1 LVEFGIS
8 ERLSRH
14 ELLNTLRDR
23 VHFAFKE
30 FIEEYP
36 PYELENVNRELAEEY
51 AIHYVLGEMLMR
63 AWAGQDFE
71 EAWFE
76 VENGALPFSLEGYM
90 IDSIEEARTDEDEYE
105 EDE

>member
-1 LVEFGIS
+1 MVEFGIS

-14 ELLNTLRDR
+14 KQLNTLRDR
-23 VHFAFKE
+23 VYFAFREYLK
-30 FIEEYP
+30 EYP
-36 PYELENVNRELAEEY
+36 PSELENVNRELAEEY
-51 AIHYVLGEMLMR
+51 AVHYVLGEMLMR

-76 VENGALPFSLEGYM
+76 VENGELPFNLEGYM
-90 IDSIEEARTDEDEYE
+90 MDSIEEARMDEDECE